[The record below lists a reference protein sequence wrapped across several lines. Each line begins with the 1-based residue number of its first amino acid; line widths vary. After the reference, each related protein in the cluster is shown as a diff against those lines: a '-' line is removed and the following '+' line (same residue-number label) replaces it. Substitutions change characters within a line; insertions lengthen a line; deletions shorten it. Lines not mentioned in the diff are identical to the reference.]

1 DFHVTGFRRVLF
13 RSRGR
18 GGGAANFLGGSDRRW
33 DKAVFGVAVAELAI
47 FAIPPAV
54 GGAGG
59 GEPAAVGP
67 PGGYG
72 RESEAAGYRCRYET
86 VVGVAAARPAELRAA
101 TAGGLAGG
109 GEPAGESRVGGAG
122 REGEDA
128 GDRARA
134 EAV

>member
-86 VVGVAAARPAELRAA
+86 VVGVAVTEAAEPARPRGV
-101 TAGGLAGG
+101 GGAGG
-109 GEPAGESRVGGAG
+109 GEPAAAWPPGGYG
-122 REGEDA
+122 RESEAA
-128 GDRARA
+128 GYR
-134 EAV
+134 